1 MEDDAVGPG
10 HEIGNRFRD
19 LLIRKVGQG
28 VPVRLMVEGAYSQPG
43 LGSKALYRELR
54 DGGVQ
59 VVADKTRT
67 VPQVVPSV
75 NAELAPV
82 RDFCESI

>member
-1 MEDDAVGPG
+1 MPIVAWVTVV
-10 HEIGNRFRD
+10 IGALIVAAAALGLVRVLFHLIAIHRTLGT
-19 LLIRKVGQG
+19 LL
-28 VPVRLMVEGAYSQPG
+28 
-43 LGSKALYRELR
+43 
-54 DGGVQ
+54 GGVQ

-67 VPQVVPSV
+67 VPEVLPSV